1 MIHHRGSPAVRL
13 TGLALIALLAFP
25 MSALANK
32 SGPIAQTGGMSATIP
47 LLGSSLTVNMVLDSV
62 GNISSVA
69 LNPVGDLSVGDLSAT
84 RVGPH
89 AVAFENVAGTTKI
102 KIKARGDQ
110 MSIGAAAG
118 SLTALVGS
126 GTWSADVFG
135 TGDANVNYTIGNNA
149 GAPTLAIT
157 SATAPVGIIVTQ
169 GTPVTKTTGWGSTT
183 RVGVDFAA
191 NGFVKRLNI
200 RVSVFTGVPGG
211 GAGAPAPQARLS
223 ITLTAKDRQTL
234 TGPLASLLDSRSW
247 SGRLC
252 NGTAVG
258 INFTIV
264 ADISGNWSATFHSAT
279 GATATAK
286 VSDKGFT
293 ARFDGTRTM
302 VKVRLVKNDAGT
314 WTLKVSA
321 TTGKCRGETAANP
334 SVNTPTNLKPSKGGD
349 RGGWWG
355 GSGQGFGDRGGWWGG
370 SGGGWWGGSG
380 GGSWGDKGSDHKGS
394 DHKGSGDN

>member
-1 MIHHRGSPAVRL
+1 MIHHRGHPAVRL

-25 MSALANK
+25 MSALANT
-32 SGPIAQTGGMSATIP
+32 SDPIAQTGGMSATIP

-69 LNPVGDLSVGDLSAT
+69 LNPVGDLSAT

-102 KIKARGDQ
+102 RIKARGDQ
-110 MSIGAAAG
+110 LSIGATAG

-135 TGDANVNYTIGNNA
+135 TGLANVNYTIGNNA

-157 SATAPVGIIVTQ
+157 SATAPAGITVTQ
-169 GTPVTKTTGWGSTT
+169 GTPVTKTTGWGSSA

-191 NGFVKRLNI
+191 NGFVKRLSI
-200 RVSVFTGVPGG
+200 SVSVFTGVPGG

-234 TGPLASLLDSRSW
+234 TGSLASLLGAKSW

-258 INFTIV
+258 INFTIA
-264 ADISGNWSATFHSAT
+264 ADISGNGIATFNTAT

-321 TTGKCRGETAANP
+321 TTGKCRHDSAANP
-334 SVNTPTNLKPSKGGD
+334 TVNTPTNLKPSKGGD

-370 SGGGWWGGSG
+370 SWGGSG
-380 GGSWGDKGSDHKGS
+380 QGFGDRGGSWGGSWGDKGSA
-394 DHKGSGDN
+394 HKGSGDN

>member
-1 MIHHRGSPAVRL
+1 MIHHRGHPAVRL

-25 MSALANK
+25 MSALANT
-32 SGPIAQTGGMSATIP
+32 SDPIAQTGGMSATIP

-69 LNPVGDLSVGDLSAT
+69 LNPVGGLSAT

-89 AVAFENVAGTTKI
+89 AVSFENVAGTTKI

-110 MSIGAAAG
+110 LSIGATAG

-135 TGDANVNYTIGNNA
+135 TGLANVNYTIGNNA

-157 SATAPVGIIVTQ
+157 SATAPAGITVTQ
-169 GTPVTKTTGWGSTT
+169 GTPVTKTTGWGSSA

-191 NGFVKRLNI
+191 NGFVKRLSI

-234 TGPLASLLDSRSW
+234 TGPLGSLLGAKSW
-247 SGRLC
+247 TGRLC
-252 NGTAVG
+252 DGTAVR

-264 ADISGNWSATFHSAT
+264 DDSGNGIATFNSAT
-279 GATATAK
+279 GAPATAK
-286 VSDKGFT
+286 VSDNGFT

-302 VKVRLVKNDAGT
+302 VKVRLVKNDDGT
-314 WTLKVSA
+314 WTLKVS
-321 TTGKCRGETAANP
+321 TRTDKCRHDSAANP
-334 SVNTPTNLKPSKGGD
+334 TVNTPTNLKPSMGGD

-370 SGGGWWGGSG
+370 SWGGSG
-380 GGSWGDKGSDHKGS
+380 QGFGDRGGSWGDKGS
-394 DHKGSGDN
+394 GDN

>member
-1 MIHHRGSPAVRL
+1 MIHHRDRPAVRL

-25 MSALANK
+25 MSALANT
-32 SGPIAQTGGMSATIP
+32 SGQIAQTDGMSATIP
-47 LLGSSLTVNMVLDSV
+47 LPGSSLTVNMVLDSA
-62 GNISSVA
+62 GNISSVV
-69 LNPVGDLSVGDLSAT
+69 LDPVGDLSAT

-89 AVAFENVAGTTKI
+89 AVAFENVAGTTKVR
-102 KIKARGDQ
+102 IKARGDQ
-110 MSIGAAAG
+110 LSIGATAG
-118 SLTALVGS
+118 SLNALVGT

-135 TGDANVNYTIGNNA
+135 TGDAAVTYTIGNSD

-157 SATAPVGIIVTQ
+157 SATAPGGIIVTQ
-169 GTPVTKTTGWGSTT
+169 GTPVTKTTGWGASA

-191 NGFVKRLNI
+191 NGFVKRLSI
-200 RVSVFTGVPGG
+200 RVSVFTGVPDG
-211 GAGAPAPQARLS
+211 GAGPAVSKARLS

-234 TGPLASLLDSRSW
+234 TGSLADLLGPRSW

-252 NGTAVG
+252 DDTAVG
-258 INFTIV
+258 IAFRIV
-264 ADISGNWSATFHSAT
+264 DTAGVGSVTFDPATFAT
-279 GATATAK
+279 GPTATAK

-302 VKVRLVKNDAGT
+302 VKVRLVKNDDGT

-334 SVNTPTNLKPSKGGD
+334 TVNTPTNLKPSKVGD
-349 RGGWWG
+349 RGGWWD

-370 SGGGWWGGSG
+370 S
-380 GGSWGDKGSDHKGS
+380 WGDKGS
-394 DHKGSGDN
+394 GDN